1 MITYPKTE
9 GTNKRIP
16 ELLLANLSKKRA
28 VRQTELCTEAGQ
40 RVRVVYSGRSGVTAG
55 PDFRDALLEVEGVGL
70 VRRDVELHIKQ
81 SDWNSHGHGA
91 LEVTSSETR
100 LHSGTLA
107 TVMDLQFL
115 LTEVSEQGPKL
126 DLQQV
131 LFRKGFS

>member
-1 MITYPKTE
+1 M
-9 GTNKRIP
+9 
-16 ELLLANLSKKRA
+16 ANLSKKRA

-81 SDWNSHGHGA
+81 SDWNSHGHEA

>member
-1 MITYPKTE
+1 
-9 GTNKRIP
+9 
-16 ELLLANLSKKRA
+16 LLLANLSKKRA

-55 PDFRDALLEVEGVGL
+55 PDFRDALLEVEGIGL

-81 SDWNSHGHGA
+81 SDWNSHGHGADPNHNGVVVHGA

-126 DLQQV
+126 DLRQV
-131 LFRKGFS
+131 LSRKGFS